1 MNKYNGLLS
10 KVSRQYHISRGTHET
25 ENEWKTR
32 IVYSICGMM
41 AYACLWD
48 DTEEP
53 ISIVHLKRRI
63 HSVLANY
70 KSMYP
75 ELSDSLPYVSEELE
89 DEIKNQFLS
98 TGVIYHRPNRI
109 APSIKHEEPFGGILF
124 QRGIALD
131 NISCV
136 SGFGF
141 YSKQDGG
148 INPRNIKAM
157 FGLEQEK
164 LQILWKTTLSTAS
177 WKPNLTFEY
186 SIEYLRL
193 KPSFSHGYWVTEPD
207 KTGAVSILR
216 TGMKGS
222 QLYYL
227 YRYIDT
233 ALEVS
238 PLPQW
243 QVENYNYRTL
253 ACACLSTYGTLPPI
267 EYSEDGALV
276 HVRMN
281 YLLPPHELEFLKY
294 YSWPEMCT
302 SLPCDFRRKLSV
314 EVFEAIK
321 NILSEEGYEFKD
333 LLIKVK

>member
-10 KVSRQYHISRGTHET
+10 KVSRQYHISRGTQET

-75 ELSDSLPYVSEELE
+75 ELSDRLPYVSEELE

-148 INPRNIKAM
+148 TNPRNIKAM

-164 LQILWKTTLSTAS
+164 LQILWQTTLSTAS
-177 WKPNLTFEY
+177 WKPNPALEY
-186 SIEYLRL
+186 NTEYLRL
-193 KPSFSHGYWVTEPD
+193 KPSFS
-207 KTGAVSILR
+207 
-216 TGMKGS
+216 KGNS
-222 QLYYL
+222 
-227 YRYIDT
+227 
-233 ALEVS
+233 
-238 PLPQW
+238 
-243 QVENYNYRTL
+243 
-253 ACACLSTYGTLPPI
+253 
-267 EYSEDGALV
+267 
-276 HVRMN
+276 
-281 YLLPPHELEFLKY
+281 
-294 YSWPEMCT
+294 
-302 SLPCDFRRKLSV
+302 
-314 EVFEAIK
+314 
-321 NILSEEGYEFKD
+321 
-333 LLIKVK
+333 

>member
-10 KVSRQYHISRGTHET
+10 KVSRQYHISRGTQET

-75 ELSDSLPYVSEELE
+75 ELSDRLPYVSEELE

-141 YSKQDGG
+141 YSKQD
-148 INPRNIKAM
+148 
-157 FGLEQEK
+157 
-164 LQILWKTTLSTAS
+164 
-177 WKPNLTFEY
+177 
-186 SIEYLRL
+186 
-193 KPSFSHGYWVTEPD
+193 
-207 KTGAVSILR
+207 
-216 TGMKGS
+216 
-222 QLYYL
+222 
-227 YRYIDT
+227 
-233 ALEVS
+233 
-238 PLPQW
+238 
-243 QVENYNYRTL
+243 
-253 ACACLSTYGTLPPI
+253 
-267 EYSEDGALV
+267 
-276 HVRMN
+276 
-281 YLLPPHELEFLKY
+281 
-294 YSWPEMCT
+294 
-302 SLPCDFRRKLSV
+302 
-314 EVFEAIK
+314 
-321 NILSEEGYEFKD
+321 
-333 LLIKVK
+333 